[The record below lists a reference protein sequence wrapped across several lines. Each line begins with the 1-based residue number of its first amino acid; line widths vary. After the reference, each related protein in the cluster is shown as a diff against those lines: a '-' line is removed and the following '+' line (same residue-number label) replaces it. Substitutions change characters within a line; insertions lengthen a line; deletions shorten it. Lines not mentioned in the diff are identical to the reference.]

1 MYLKIVE
8 NMSKKLIIC
17 YTGEPRSLIKGL
29 QSRNKMLSERYFSDF
44 FIESRYLIC
53 FLRKNK
59 KNRFKIFN
67 RSNLFHKD
75 NNLKKLRIEERK
87 SKNIWEHIIQQKYD
101 ILHELKKDLN
111 KKDDSTILLTRTD
124 WFFTKNCLNLI
135 NLSIKK
141 QKVITPYF
149 SEKIE
154 LYKRYEYKAIFDQ
167 FMVIPGLL
175 LDDVIN
181 ALGIA
186 LKVSKEQPQDEY
198 DEKIKNLYLGG
209 NGKKRF
215 GLAPESLLGI
225 GFEISKLSQKHI
237 VEGDF
242 IFKFE
247 PDMYGANK
255 HNLIRDDAY
264 IWMNLSLGDFLKK
277 YLWHIKSKFL
287 KFFN

>member
-1 MYLKIVE
+1 
-8 NMSKKLIIC
+8 MSKKLIIC
-17 YTGEPRSLIKGL
+17 YTGVPRSLIKGL

-75 NNLKKLRIEERK
+75 NNLKILRIEERK

-135 NLSIKK
+135 NLSIQK

-154 LYKRYEYKAIFDQ
+154 SCVIGQVPPFANVAAITAPISQVIVIEQLWKYKF
-167 FMVIPGLL
+167 
-175 LDDVIN
+175 
-181 ALGIA
+181 
-186 LKVSKEQPQDEY
+186 KVFS
-198 DEKIKNLYLGG
+198 IS
-209 NGKKRF
+209 F
-215 GLAPESLLGI
+215 GPT
-225 GFEISKLSQKHI
+225 
-237 VEGDF
+237 D
-242 IFKFE
+242 
-247 PDMYGANK
+247 
-255 HNLIRDDAY
+255 
-264 IWMNLSLGDFLKK
+264 
-277 YLWHIKSKFL
+277 
-287 KFFN
+287 